1 MSNRLKSF
9 AQLQAEIALNAKVT
23 GPAQGE
29 HGRPDLSFDPS
40 VFKANP
46 VLELPQDVQDTLK
59 TNPAYRRPE
68 QISKAMRALC
78 VASEAF
84 AQLPVHMREQ
94 LVKVGWYDSFE
105 ANRVIVREGHDPTS
119 VYFILNGKAT
129 STRVETDL
137 VTGKPYVR
145 TMGFLKAGSYFGD
158 HAILQGGP
166 HNQTIVCSERVYLLA
181 VEKEK
186 FIESVMDK
194 KSDHEPSHITF
205 LRSVYSLRDWPMG
218 ALPHGDHSVW
228 YYKHFRKGQVMC
240 PDSSESE
247 WVYVIKS
254 GKCKVLKKTLLNRG
268 TRQSSLWAGSSR
280 PLPSIPSTAA
290 RNALR
295 NHEGPLY
302 RRPSTVPHHCQA
314 SSHLTPPKTAPPKT
328 APTDCR
334 AFVTEMGRAT
344 AGRRGWQHRIRQSYH
359 KGQASTPGITVT
371 DEAVHSHRN
380 LIQEETDRFH
390 SNRRRSQEEEE
401 EDHDALFLHIQTL
414 GEKDIFGL
422 TSIMHE
428 ETSGFSL
435 VSDGC
440 ECVVIAKAF
449 FRDHV
454 TEELK
459 RRLRITLRP
468 PPTDDDIM
476 RVLHEQHAW
485 ERYKADCS
493 AIAARQVSPL
503 RLVTRPQS
511 T

>member
-1 MSNRLKSF
+1 
-9 AQLQAEIALNAKVT
+9 
-23 GPAQGE
+23 
-29 HGRPDLSFDPS
+29 
-40 VFKANP
+40 
-46 VLELPQDVQDTLK
+46 
-59 TNPAYRRPE
+59 
-68 QISKAMRALC
+68 
-78 VASEAF
+78 
-84 AQLPVHMREQ
+84 
-94 LVKVGWYDSFE
+94 
-105 ANRVIVREGHDPTS
+105 
-119 VYFILNGKAT
+119 
-129 STRVETDL
+129 
-137 VTGKPYVR
+137 
-145 TMGFLKAGSYFGD
+145 
-158 HAILQGGP
+158 
-166 HNQTIVCSERVYLLA
+166 
-181 VEKEK
+181 
-186 FIESVMDK
+186 MDK

-254 GKCKVLKKTLLNRG
+254 GKCKVLKKTVLNRG
-268 TRQSSLWAGSSR
+268 TRQSSLWASSSR

-295 NHEGPLY
+295 NHEGPMY

-359 KGQASTPGITVT
+359 KGQVSTPGITVT

-449 FRDHV
+449 FREHV

>member
-1 MSNRLKSF
+1 MALRADERDLLAGPAGMDGSSSRRDARVASVVNRYAPKSYNCNKLHPHRESPSPYRGLLAVPSPLPSPLSEEDPEEAPGKKRSEARRRQTLIRLLLNSVNGSAEEESDMLKKSLTWAAGLKLESGGQEARLLRKNSGVTPEETMLKLRRLSLRRRRQSLMSSRASSVRLNVTSGIRNPEEIRRRWRKAVRAVQLVLVATRARKELVERMSNRLKSF

-68 QISKAMRALC
+68 QICKAMRALC

-205 LRSVYSLRDWPMG
+205 LRSVSL
-218 ALPHGDHSVW
+218 L
-228 YYKHFRKGQVMC
+228 
-240 PDSSESE
+240 
-247 WVYVIKS
+247 
-254 GKCKVLKKTLLNRG
+254 
-268 TRQSSLWAGSSR
+268 
-280 PLPSIPSTAA
+280 
-290 RNALR
+290 
-295 NHEGPLY
+295 
-302 RRPSTVPHHCQA
+302 
-314 SSHLTPPKTAPPKT
+314 
-328 APTDCR
+328 
-334 AFVTEMGRAT
+334 
-344 AGRRGWQHRIRQSYH
+344 
-359 KGQASTPGITVT
+359 
-371 DEAVHSHRN
+371 
-380 LIQEETDRFH
+380 
-390 SNRRRSQEEEE
+390 
-401 EDHDALFLHIQTL
+401 
-414 GEKDIFGL
+414 
-422 TSIMHE
+422 
-428 ETSGFSL
+428 
-435 VSDGC
+435 
-440 ECVVIAKAF
+440 
-449 FRDHV
+449 
-454 TEELK
+454 
-459 RRLRITLRP
+459 
-468 PPTDDDIM
+468 
-476 RVLHEQHAW
+476 
-485 ERYKADCS
+485 
-493 AIAARQVSPL
+493 SP
-503 RLVTRPQS
+503 
-511 T
+511 